1 MKNAK
6 LTRISNYVKH
16 IAFCFQTTPR
26 GHYLR
31 TLQVAGAYLGLHLGL
46 FKAGNR
52 IVKVRFDDFDMDL
65 NAYSRE
71 VAGYW
76 EIFQEHQY
84 LDVPAAQPDRQVV
97 VLDVGANV
105 GFFAIKQILRHRAN
119 LRLIAFEP
127 DPATYARLAANVGR
141 VKDKAGSDVTLVNC
155 AVDTHTGHAKFLRN
169 MSVES
174 RVLEDDSSEPS
185 ITVEVTTLDD
195 VIRKEGIRR
204 IDLMKVDVEGHEL
217 KVLRG
222 GRQALA
228 ITENITLEYHEPHF
242 VEEIDVILSE
252 FGFHRVNHNADKNIL
267 SYAKAAE
274 RSQQVDA
281 ESRAGDGLLVAAPS
295 A

>member
-16 IAFCFQTTPR
+16 IAFCFRTTPR
-26 GHYLR
+26 GHSLR

-52 IVKVRFDDFDMDL
+52 ILKVRFDDFDMDL

-84 LDVPAAQPDRQVV
+84 LDVPPAQPDRQVV
-97 VLDVGANV
+97 VLDIGANV
-105 GFFAIKQILRHRAN
+105 GFFAIKQILRHRQN

-127 DPATYARLAANVGR
+127 DPATYERLAANVGR
-141 VKDKAGSDVTLVNC
+141 VKDRVGADVTLHNC
-155 AVDTHTGHAKFLRN
+155 AIDTHTGQAKFLRS

-174 RVLEDDSSEPS
+174 RVLDDDSSEPS

-242 VEEIDVILSE
+242 VEEIDAIVAE
-252 FGFHRVNHNADKNIL
+252 FGFHRVSHNADKNIL
-267 SYAKAAE
+267 SYSRTSA

-281 ESRAGDGLLVAAPS
+281 DGRTGDEFLVAAPS